1 MDEKLIPRLRIE
13 ADLYEQCGD
22 TKITRHYRAA
32 ADEIERLRAENERLR
47 WSLDPF
53 IRSLEIQE
61 SEWRIRDW
69 PELQNMDRLAYAM
82 IGDAR
87 RARAALEQ
95 KS

>member
-1 MDEKLIPRLRIE
+1 MSDLIKNLR
-13 ADLYEQCGD
+13 DLAASAHGYLAFANE
-22 TKITRHYRAA
+22 A

-87 RARAALEQ
+87 RARAAL
-95 KS
+95 KGKK

>member
-47 WSLDPF
+47 KMVKNAYNYGFKEGMREVTSSRGGIPWSDCK
-53 IRSLEIQE
+53 
-61 SEWRIRDW
+61 
-69 PELQNMDRLAYAM
+69 Y
-82 IGDAR
+82 
-87 RARAALEQ
+87 RAALEEE
-95 KS
+95 K